1 MKQFLSASD
10 DSCLRCKMSVSGRET
25 GILLLKEGDQVRVN
39 DDATLAPDIVRG
51 EIGVVRR
58 INRYVTEPKP
68 NDEGTILVDK
78 YQQLVKQPQET
89 EILGFLV
96 QIYLP
101 KLEDSLVLASN
112 EVTLLSKFEERVHN
126 VEKRLLEH
134 VTDPNQFSVLGDGGL
149 DVSFINQTF
158 DAPFFGDLVRYVLRP
173 NLNRNSTKVLSPEAS
188 GPPLAAVFATMA
200 GLNFVRAV
208 KVHDKAHP
216 QVPRTWR
223 GTVVGDVK
231 VPSATKST
239 EHYFAIPEGAISSKD
254 QVLIFDDVGFTGRTR
269 KACVELIESLGAKV
283 SGIVNI
289 IEKSYGETDV
299 PVKSRAILGIQGFK
313 PENDSTCS
321 LILNQLLMKR
331 LDTPRTIR
339 GVHYEPKRSLS
350 TLQI

>member
-1 MKQFLSASD
+1 MAT
-10 DSCLRCKMSVSGRET
+10 SGRES
-25 GILLLKEGDQVRVN
+25 GVLLLKEGDEVRVN
-39 DDATLAPDIVRG
+39 DDASLAPDIVRG
-51 EIGVVRR
+51 EVGLVRR
-58 INRYVTEPKP
+58 INRYVTEPVR
-68 NDEGTILVDK
+68 GAGGVILVDK

-96 QIYLP
+96 QVYFP
-101 KLEDSLVLASN
+101 KIEDSLVLASN
-112 EVTLLSKFEERVHN
+112 EVTLLTKFKEKVRNVEER
-126 VEKRLLEH
+126 LIEH
-134 VTDPNQFSVLGDGGL
+134 VTDPGQFSVLGDGGL

-158 DAPFFGDLVRYVLRP
+158 DAPFFGDIVRFVLRP

-208 KVHDKAHP
+208 KVYDKSRP

-231 VPSATKST
+231 VPSATKKT
-239 EHYFAIPEGAISSKD
+239 EHYFAIPESAISSKD

-269 KACVELIESLGAKV
+269 RACVQLIESLGAKV

-289 IEKSYGETDV
+289 IEKSYGEPDV
-299 PVKSRAILGIQGFK
+299 PVESRAILGIEGFK
-313 PENDSTCS
+313 PEDDRTCS

-331 LDTPRTIR
+331 LETPRTIH

-350 TLQI
+350 TLPI

>member
-1 MKQFLSASD
+1 
-10 DSCLRCKMSVSGRET
+10 MSVSGRET
-25 GILLLKEGDQVRVN
+25 GILLLKEGDRVRVN

-158 DAPFFGDLVRYVLRP
+158 DAPFFGDIVRYVLRP

-299 PVKSRAILGIQGFK
+299 PVKSRAILGVQGFK
-313 PENDSTCS
+313 PENDSSCS

>member
-1 MKQFLSASD
+1 MT
-10 DSCLRCKMSVSGRET
+10 VSGRET
-25 GILLLKEGDQVRVN
+25 GILLLKESDHVRVN
-39 DDATLAPDIVRG
+39 DDATLAPEIIRG

-58 INRYVTEPKP
+58 INRYLTEPVP
-68 NDEGTILVDK
+68 SAEGVILVDK

-96 QIYLP
+96 QVYFP
-101 KLEDSLVLASN
+101 KIEDSLVLASN
-112 EVTLLSKFEERVHN
+112 EVTLLAKFEERVHN
-126 VEKRLLEH
+126 VEKQLIEH
-134 VTDPNQFSVLGDGGL
+134 VTDPIQFSVLGDGGL

-158 DAPFFGDLVRYVLRP
+158 DAPFFGDIVRYVLRP

-208 KVHDKAHP
+208 KVYDKARP

-223 GTVVGDVK
+223 GTVVGDIR
-231 VPSATKST
+231 VPSATKKT
-239 EHYFAIPEGAISSKD
+239 EHYFAIPENAISSKD

-269 KACVELIESLGAKV
+269 KACIQLVESLGAKV

-289 IEKSYGETDV
+289 IEKSYGEPDV
-299 PVKSRAILGIQGFK
+299 PVESRAILGVEGFK
-313 PENDSTCS
+313 PESDSSCS
-321 LILNQLLMKR
+321 LVLNQLLMKR
-331 LDTPRTIR
+331 LDTPITIH

-350 TLQI
+350 TLPI

>member
-1 MKQFLSASD
+1 MG
-10 DSCLRCKMSVSGRET
+10 VSGRET
-25 GILLLKEGDQVRVN
+25 GILLLKEGDHVRVN
-39 DDATLAPDIVRG
+39 DDAILAPEIVRG
-51 EIGVVRR
+51 EVGVVRK
-58 INRYVTEPKP
+58 INRYVAEPRAS
-68 NDEGTILVDK
+68 DEGTILVDK

-96 QIYLP
+96 QVYLP
-101 KLEDSLVLASN
+101 KLQDSLVLASN
-112 EVTLLSKFEERVHN
+112 EVTLLSKFDERVQN
-126 VEKRLLEH
+126 VERRLLEH
-134 VTDPNQFSVLGDGGL
+134 VTDPSQFSVLGDGGL

-158 DAPFFGDLVRYVLRP
+158 DAPFFGDIVRYVLRP
-173 NLNRNSTKVLSPEAS
+173 SLSRNSTRVLSPEAS

-208 KVHDKAHP
+208 KVHDRAHP

-223 GTVVGDVK
+223 GTVVGDVR

-289 IEKSYGETDV
+289 IEKSYGDSDV
-299 PVKSRAILGIQGFK
+299 PVKSRAILGIQGFR
-313 PENDSTCS
+313 PETDSMCS

-331 LDTPRTIR
+331 LETPRTIH

>member
-1 MKQFLSASD
+1 
-10 DSCLRCKMSVSGRET
+10 MSVSGRET
-25 GILLLKEGDQVRVN
+25 GILLLKEGDRVRVN

-158 DAPFFGDLVRYVLRP
+158 DAPFFGDIVRYVLRP

-299 PVKSRAILGIQGFK
+299 PVKSRAILGVQGFK

>member
-1 MKQFLSASD
+1 MAT
-10 DSCLRCKMSVSGRET
+10 SGRET
-25 GILLLKEGDQVRVN
+25 GILLLKEGDRVRVN
-39 DDATLAPDIVRG
+39 DDAILAPDTVRG

-58 INRYVTEPKP
+58 INRYVSEPEP
-68 NDEGTILVDK
+68 SAEGVILVDK

-96 QIYLP
+96 QVYLP

-126 VEKRLLEH
+126 VEKKLIEH
-134 VTDPNQFSVLGDGGL
+134 VTDPGQFSVLGDGGL

-158 DAPFFGDLVRYVLRP
+158 DAPFFADIVRYVLRP
-173 NLNRNSTKVLSPEAS
+173 NVNRNSTKVLSPEAS

-200 GLNFVRAV
+200 GMNFVRAV
-208 KVHDKAHP
+208 KVYDKAHP

-231 VPSATKST
+231 VPSATKKT
-239 EHYFAIPEGAISSKD
+239 EHYFAIPQGAITSRD
-254 QVLIFDDVGFTGRTR
+254 QVVIFDDVGFTGRTR
-269 KACVELIESLGAKV
+269 NACIRLIESLGAKV
-283 SGIVNI
+283 TGIVNI
-289 IEKSYGETDV
+289 IEKSYGEPDV
-299 PVKSRAILGIQGFK
+299 PVESRAILGIEGFK
-313 PENDSTCS
+313 PESDTTCS

-331 LDTPRTIR
+331 LETPKTIR

-350 TLQI
+350 TLSL